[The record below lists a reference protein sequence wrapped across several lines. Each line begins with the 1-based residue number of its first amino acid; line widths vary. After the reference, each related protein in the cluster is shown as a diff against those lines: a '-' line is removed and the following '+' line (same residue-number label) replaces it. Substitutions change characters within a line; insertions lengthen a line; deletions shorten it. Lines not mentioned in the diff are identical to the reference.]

1 MKVLIVSH
9 LLAREPGGGVRMRAI
24 AVARAL
30 VREGVDVHLLGT
42 DTGMTPADAAD
53 LADLPVTPV
62 RSVLPRF
69 AVPLRA
75 ARQVAQLAGEADVV
89 LLFNHWTLL
98 NVVAFRAA
106 RRQGVAHVICPSGA
120 LTWGT
125 RSHAIKRVYQAVAGA
140 RIVREAARCVAT
152 TERERADAAA
162 FGVPDD
168 RIEVIPNAIDLPDI
182 EQRHATTEPKA
193 SDTAALRER
202 LGVGDAPLLLFMGR
216 LNPIKGPDL
225 LVEAFARI
233 AADHPEYRLVF
244 AGRDEGM
251 QAALT
256 ARAEALRIRGRIH
269 FAGMLD
275 RTETEAA
282 YRAAALLVV
291 PSRQEAM
298 SLVALEAGMQGT
310 PVMMTDVCGFD
321 ELERVGGG
329 LLAPPTVDGLAD
341 GLRRL
346 LASSGDLPR
355 LGRALRAH
363 VVATYGWPSV
373 APRWVSVL
381 TAAAGTRRFDS
392 RSRRSSARTP
402 A

>member
-1 MKVLIVSH
+1 VKVLIVSH
-9 LLAREPGGGVRMRAI
+9 LLARELGGGVRMRSI
-24 AVARAL
+24 GVARAL
-30 VREGVDVHLLGT
+30 VREGLEVHLLGT
-42 DTGMTPADAAD
+42 DTGMTAADAAD
-53 LADLPVTPV
+53 LAGLPVTPV

-69 AVPLRA
+69 AVPLGA
-75 ARQVAQLAGEADVV
+75 AKQVARRAGDADVV

-98 NVVAFRAA
+98 NAVAHRAA
-106 RRQGVAHVICPSGA
+106 RRQGVPHVICPSGA

-125 RSHAIKRVYQAVAGA
+125 RSHVIKRVYQAVAGA

-152 TERERADAAA
+152 TERERADAVA
-162 FGVPDD
+162 FGVPAD
-168 RIEVIPNAIDLPDI
+168 RVEVIPNAIDIPDTGSGDRKV
-182 EQRHATTEPKA
+182 EPESGGAT
-193 SDTAALRER
+193 ALRER

-225 LVEAFARI
+225 LIEAFARI
-233 AADHPEYRLVF
+233 TAAHPDYRLVF

-256 ARAEALRIRGRIH
+256 ARAQALGIRSQVH

-275 RTETEAA
+275 RTESAAA

-298 SLVALEAGMQGT
+298 SLVALEAGIEGT
-310 PVMMTDVCGFD
+310 PVMMTDVSGFD

-329 LLAPPTVDGLAD
+329 LLVPPTADGLAD

-346 LASSGDLPR
+346 LAAPGALPC

-363 VVATYGWPSV
+363 VIATYAWPSV

-381 TAAAGTRRFDS
+381 TVAARTRRRDS
-392 RSRRSSARTP
+392 RSRRSSARSP